1 MRVVG
6 LVEQEAVGRM
16 AMARLSTAEGLSVD
30 ILIASS
36 GIEAE
41 IVAEA
46 ETLEVVRGVL
56 LPVARTG
63 HLIALKLLSVA
74 PGRETDAADLRS
86 LVAIADKTEWD
97 RASSAVALIEQR
109 GFARGR
115 ELKVALAELRA
126 SIT

>member
-1 MRVVG
+1 M
-6 LVEQEAVGRM
+6 
-16 AMARLSTAEGLSVD
+16 T
-30 ILIASS
+30 LIA
-36 GIEAE
+36 
-41 IVAEA
+41 
-46 ETLEVVRGVL
+46 
-56 LPVARTG
+56 
-63 HLIALKLLSVA
+63 
-74 PGRETDAADLRS
+74 AADLRS